1 MLKRQ
6 IFHFVSILSALI
18 VPLSHAQDVED
29 VPLDSLMELSFD
41 ELFDVEISIASI
53 APRNINDAPSTVSV
67 FTRNQIDALGFQN
80 VHEILNL
87 VPGFQMA
94 RGDWVGAVP
103 KEHARGVYLDNGY
116 LLFLIDGQRVN
127 ELSFGKASVYMPF
140 MALDLVERIEVIRGP
155 GSAIYGSNAF
165 MGVVN
170 IITRKSDNWAQLA
183 IGENNAT
190 KFNAGISW
198 QSEEM
203 NINLLADIRSSDG
216 NTFNSLSSS
225 AYKDP
230 SEHQFLSAGLQFR
243 GLQANVRWNR
253 SELDE
258 FINLGGVH
266 PDNAHRSENIAW
278 SLAWQSELT
287 AKTQLSVKAQY
298 TEHEI
303 ESGGKVLDADNVDFI
318 DEDFLTG
325 PFWITDDLEL
335 SLDITHQIS
344 DVSLLNVGLE
354 SRRARQTQAG
364 TVTNYLDFD
373 SNLLTL
379 SPEYFLGAPQSF
391 ATQGVNAVSPLISK
405 QDTRSVYVQYSYQIN
420 EAFDIYIGG
429 RYDDVADIDSKLS
442 PRASFKY
449 QLNEQNSIKL
459 QYGAAFRTPVTNE
472 LFSED
477 LVTIGN
483 PNLKPEEITTL
494 ELVWQRQAENN
505 RIEFVLFNNELDAFV
520 NKVPLNNALGQSTFQ
535 NVIKKSISGAELA
548 HKSRFSDELEWFVNV
563 TSLFDE
569 PINPSYKRF
578 LSAGLVW
585 QSELIRISSEF
596 LWREEL
602 VVEDVFQHGS
612 YSLWNAKAHYQ
623 MSAKWSLALT
633 VSNLFDKA
641 YWVYEPRLA
650 NNAMPGYGRE
660 TWLGATYAF

>member
-1 MLKRQ
+1 MVKRR
-6 IFHFVSILSALI
+6 FFSYLGILSALTA
-18 VPLSHAQDVED
+18 PLAFADDVED
-29 VPLDSLMELSFD
+29 VPLDSLMQLSFD
-41 ELFDVEISIASI
+41 ELFDVEIGIASI

-67 FTRNQIDALGFQN
+67 FTRKQIDALGFQN

-127 ELSFGKASVYMPF
+127 ELSFGKASVYLPF

-170 IITRKSDNWAQLA
+170 IITRKRDRWAQLA
-183 IGENNAT
+183 LGENNAT
-190 KFNAGISW
+190 KFNAGVSW
-198 QSEEM
+198 QAQE
-203 NINLLADIRSSDG
+203 INLNFLVDIRSSDG
-216 NTFNSLSSS
+216 NTYNSLSFSQ
-225 AYKDP
+225 YQDP
-230 SEHQFLSAGLQFR
+230 SEHQFLSAGLQFK

-266 PDNAHRSENIAW
+266 PDNSHRSENIAW
-278 SLAWQSELT
+278 SVAWQGELT
-287 AKTQLSVKAQY
+287 AQTHWSVKAQY

-354 SRRARQTQAG
+354 SLRARQTQAG
-364 TVTNYLDFD
+364 TVTNYLDID
-373 SNLLTL
+373 TNLLTL
-379 SPEYFLGAPQSF
+379 SPQFFLGSPQSF
-391 ATQGVNAVSPLISK
+391 AAQGVNAVSPLISE
-405 QDTRSVYVQYSYQIN
+405 QNTRSVYVQYSYRIN
-420 EAFDIYIGG
+420 DALDIYLGV

-442 PRASFKY
+442 PRASLKY
-449 QLNEQNSIKL
+449 QFNQQNSIKL

-483 PNLKPEEITTL
+483 PNLKPEEISNL

-505 RIEFVLFNNELDAFV
+505 RTELVLFNNELNAFV

-548 HKSRFSDELEWFVNV
+548 HKSRLSDELDWFINL

-569 PINPSYKRF
+569 PINPSFKQF
-578 LSAGLVW
+578 VSGGLVW
-585 QSELIRISSEF
+585 QGELVRISTEL

-602 VVEDVFQHGS
+602 RVDDVFRHGS
-612 YSLWNAKAHYQ
+612 YTLWNLKAHYQ
-623 MSAKWSLALT
+623 ISPKWSLALT
-633 VSNLFDKA
+633 ASNLFDKT

-660 TWLGATYAF
+660 TWLGAIYAF